1 MVIVYC
7 QQRKG
12 QYMDANGIL
21 RKLNQHQ
28 EHHREEETAALV
40 EETAAAL
47 ALLQEILAHAPVGLA
62 LVSGPQ
68 FVFQLA
74 SPAYYDILPDPQA
87 EVIGLP
93 YAAVWPLEQ
102 GFNATQLL
110 QEMIETE
117 KDLQVERIEHRFPD
131 GQTRSFSIRFRR
143 MAWKGE
149 TGVLIMMQE
158 TTSADQA
165 NRLVLEIADD
175 ANRQAE
181 EMSAVISAMAEA
193 VILFDAR
200 GQAIRANPAAL
211 ALYGIDP
218 VGISQE
224 ELAALLGIRGP
235 DGGPIQ
241 PEDLPVHRA
250 LLGQAIIS
258 ERLLMT
264 GPDEEEHMLYVS
276 ASPLVEEDAVYGVI
290 TILHDMTDR
299 ERLLEQLEIEQ
310 SRLKTI
316 IENAPEAIVVADE
329 EGRIVMG
336 NPAAE
341 RLFSVPIP
349 YGEDIS
355 THAALGL
362 HYPDGT
368 PYDPRNLPL
377 TSSAVDGG
385 RLFNVELLAKPEN
398 QGPRH
403 ILASTAPIIDRK
415 GNLNGAVGILQDI
428 TERKQAVENLRWN
441 TVRLQLLAVLSQ
453 AFAEAGLNYRDLL
466 DTIVQ
471 QVGHKFGNFCSLHI
485 FDEEAESFS
494 LAAVYIA
501 NGQGYEFGPPESA
514 AQAFPIR
521 EGVTGWVYET
531 GHPVLLKDVANSQY
545 LHLFPSTVWEVLEP
559 TPQGVHLVSVPMR
572 VHGRRIGVLNVLRTQ
587 DQKPY
592 AESDLA
598 FLQDLAD
605 RAALALEDARLYERK
620 AQRARELEAL
630 HRATTRLLSTI
641 DLDSMI
647 AQGIESCAEIF
658 PEVLHGMLFLMEPE
672 TQQLKLRVSYGDIND
687 PQLRGSILD
696 AIQPLVEQYAREKV
710 RQPPFLLETQDA
722 MRFYAVI
729 APLVGPNGVLGVLA
743 LINPESS
750 PFQKNDLTLLDSFAA
765 LASAALQN
773 AMLYSEVNRLATTDV
788 LTGLYNRRKFFE
800 LGELEIHRYKR
811 FKSPLSAIMLDLD
824 NFKQINDT
832 YGHATGDVVLR
843 AVAIRSK
850 VSIRVIDILGRY
862 GGDEFAILLPN
873 TDIHEAEEIAER
885 IRRSVMEE
893 TVEGPNGVIQIAISL
908 GITQAGPDTDCLS
921 DLLARAD
928 TALYSAKEKGK
939 NRTELR

>member
-1 MVIVYC
+1 
-7 QQRKG
+7 
-12 QYMDANGIL
+12 MDANMIL

-28 EHHREEETAALV
+28 KSHREEETAAAA
-40 EETAAAL
+40 EETTASL
-47 ALLQEILAHAPVGLA
+47 ALLQNILAHAPVGMA

-68 FVFQLA
+68 FVFRLA
-74 SPAYYDILPDPQA
+74 SPAYYDILPNPQA
-87 EVIGLP
+87 EMIGLP
-93 YAAVWPLEQ
+93 YAAVWPPEQ
-102 GFNATQLL
+102 GFIGARIL
-110 QEMIETE
+110 QEMLETG
-117 KDLQVERIEHRFPD
+117 KDVHLDRIEHRFPD
-131 GQTRSFSIRFRR
+131 GQMRSFSIRFHR
-143 MAWKGE
+143 MGWKGE
-149 TGVLIMMQE
+149 AGVLILVQD
-158 TTSADQA
+158 TTPADHA
-165 NRLVLEIADD
+165 NRLVLEIAEE
-175 ANRQAE
+175 ANRKAE
-181 EMSAVISAMAEA
+181 EMNAVISAMAEA

-211 ALYGIDP
+211 ALFGVDP
-218 VGISQE
+218 VGIDQE
-224 ELAALLGIRGP
+224 ELAAMLDIRGL
-235 DGGPIQ
+235 DGGPVL
-241 PEDLPVHRA
+241 PEDMPVQRA
-250 LLGQAIIS
+250 LQGQPIVS

-264 GPDEEEHMLYVS
+264 GPDEEEHVLYVS
-276 ASPLVEEDAVYGVI
+276 ASPLVDDDAAYSVI
-290 TILHDMTDR
+290 TIWHDMTDR

-341 RLFSVPIP
+341 RLFAVPIP

-355 THAALGL
+355 SHSALGL

-385 RLFNVELLAKPEN
+385 RLLNVELLAKPEN
-398 QGPRH
+398 QAARH

-428 TERKQAVENLRWN
+428 TERKQAEENLRWN
-441 TVRLQLLAVLSQ
+441 TIRLQLLAGLSQ

-494 LAAVYIA
+494 LAAVFIA

-514 AQAFPIR
+514 ARAFPIR
-521 EGVTGWVYET
+521 EGVTGWIYET

-545 LHLFPSTVWEVLEP
+545 PHLFPNAVWEMLEP
-559 TPQGVHLVSVPMR
+559 MQQGVHLVSVPLR
-572 VHGRRIGVLNVLRTQ
+572 SHGRRIGVLNVLRAQ

-592 AESDLA
+592 TESDLT

-605 RAALALEDARLYERK
+605 RAALAVEDARLYERE
-620 AQRARELEAL
+620 AQRAQELEAL

-658 PEVLHGMLFLMEPE
+658 PAALHGLLFLVDQEMQRLE
-672 TQQLKLRVSYGDIND
+672 LRVSYGDID
-687 PQLRGSILD
+687 DAQSRASMLG
-696 AIQPLVEQYAREKV
+696 AIQPLVEEAVREKV
-710 RQPPFLLETQDA
+710 RQPPFLLETDDGT
-722 MRFYAVI
+722 RCPAVV
-729 APLVGPNGVLGVLA
+729 APLAGPNGVLGVLA

-765 LASAALQN
+765 LASSALQN
-773 AMLYSEVNRLATTDV
+773 AMLYSEVNRLATTDA

-811 FKSPLSAIMLDLD
+811 FQAPLSAIMLDLD

-832 YGHATGDVVLR
+832 YGHAAGDVVLR
-843 AVAIRSK
+843 AVAMRSK

-873 TDIHEAEEIAER
+873 ADIHEAEEIAER

-893 TVEGPNGVIQIAISL
+893 AVQGPEGVIPIAISL
-908 GITQAGPDTDCLS
+908 GITQASADTNCLS

-928 TALYSAKEKGK
+928 AALYSAKEKGK
-939 NRTELR
+939 NRTVQG